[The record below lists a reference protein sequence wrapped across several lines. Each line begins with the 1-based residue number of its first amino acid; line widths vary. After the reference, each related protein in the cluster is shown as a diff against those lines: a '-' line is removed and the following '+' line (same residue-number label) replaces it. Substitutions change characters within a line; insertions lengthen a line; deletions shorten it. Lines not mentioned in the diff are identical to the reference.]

1 MQVDNMPMKK
11 NTLTLS
17 SLCSRACL
25 LLLLSALALSARAE
39 RSMSLYL
46 GDMEV
51 LKLGGAISRV
61 AVGNGKIISTSILE
75 DGQLLVLAE
84 AAGDTELRLWLESG
98 AERLF
103 SIHVSEQDPQRASN
117 EMRSA
122 LRNLPGVT
130 LRRVGGNVVVEGVV
144 NEEGERLIQQIAG
157 VYKLIDLTTKNQ
169 DSLVAQVLDTSLPG
183 VRVRQVGKYAVI
195 EGAVSKAEREVID
208 KVKQSFQNVLD
219 LTHESR
225 VDSKKMV
232 YMKVQ
237 FTEFNTSKLDNLGIN
252 WETSISG
259 PSGAFAK
266 NFLAQ
271 AGGSVLKTGTPLDG
285 LAGSGIGYFG
295 IATAISSQIN
305 LSVSNGDALLLA
317 SPTLSARSG
326 GKAEFLSGGEVPVP
340 VPGPNLTTTIEYKKF
355 GIILKVEPQ
364 AGDDGNILAK
374 VGAEISNLD
383 QSLAVGNSP
392 GFRSRKASTEV
403 SLKSGQ
409 TLVISGLVNHELA
422 EDVSG
427 LAGLRDIPILG
438 ALFRSSNFRNARSD
452 LVIFITPFIYDPDSD
467 LNRASV
473 ARADELR
480 ERFLKAVDENADI
493 LD

>member
-1 MQVDNMPMKK
+1 MKK
-11 NTLTLS
+11 NAMNPFRLFLP
-17 SLCSRACL
+17 ACL
-25 LLLLSALALSARAE
+25 LVLLAMLAAPVRAAQVLH
-39 RSMSLYL
+39 LYL
-46 GDMEV
+46 GDMHV
-51 LKLGGAISRV
+51 LKPGAISRV

-84 AAGDTELRLWLESG
+84 AVGDTELRLWLEG
-98 AERLF
+98 GGERRYTI
-103 SIHVSEQDPQRASN
+103 SVSEQDPGRASS

-130 LRRVGGNVVVEGVV
+130 LRRVGGNIVVEGVV

-157 VYKLIDLTTKNQ
+157 AYKLIDLTTKNQ
-169 DSLVAQVLDTSLPG
+169 DSLVARVLDSLPD

-195 EGAVSKAEREVID
+195 EGAVSKQERTVID
-208 KVKQSFQNVLD
+208 KVKQSFKNVLD

-237 FTEFNTSKLDNLGIN
+237 FTEFNTSRLDELGIN
-252 WETSISG
+252 WTTSING

-271 AGGSVLKTGTPLDG
+271 RDAGAPKTGTPLDG
-285 LAGSGIGYFG
+285 LVGSGIGYFG

-355 GIILKVEPQ
+355 GIILKVEPE

-374 VGAEISNLD
+374 VATEISNID

-422 EDVSG
+422 KDISG

-452 LVIFITPFIYDPDSD
+452 LVIFITPYIYDPDSD
-467 LNRASV
+467 VNQENVTRA
-473 ARADELR
+473 AELR
-480 ERFLKAVDENADI
+480 NRFLESIDEDADI

>member
-1 MQVDNMPMKK
+1 MK
-11 NTLTLS
+11 NYAPISFRFLLQISLLLTLS
-17 SLCSRACL
+17 VQL
-25 LLLLSALALSARAE
+25 LPARAGDYM
-39 RSMSLYL
+39 RLYV

-51 LKLGGAISRV
+51 LNLGSPVARV
-61 AVGNGKIISTSILE
+61 ALGNGKVISTSVL
-75 DGQLLVLAE
+75 DNGQLLLLAE
-84 AAGDTELRLWLESG
+84 AGGDTQLRVWLEG
-98 AERLF
+98 GGQRLF
-103 SIHVSEQDPQRASN
+103 NISVSEQDAQRTSK

-169 DSLVAQVLDTSLPG
+169 NSLVAQVLDTALPG

-195 EGAVSKAEREVID
+195 EGAVSKEEREVLD
-208 KVKQSFQNVLD
+208 KVKESFQNVLD

-237 FTEFNTSKLDNLGIN
+237 FTEFNTSKLDNLGIA
-252 WETSISG
+252 WETSIDG
-259 PSGAFAK
+259 PSGAFAT
-266 NFLAQ
+266 NFLDK
-271 AGGSVLKTGTPLDG
+271 AGGSVPKTGTPLDG
-285 LAGSGIGYFG
+285 LTGSTVGYFG
-295 IATAISSQIN
+295 IATQITSKIN

-355 GIILKVEPQ
+355 GIILNVEPE

-374 VGAEISNLD
+374 VETEISNLD

-392 GFRSRKASTEV
+392 GFRSRSANTEV

-422 EDVSG
+422 KDVSA
-427 LAGLRDIPILG
+427 LAGLHNLPVLG
-438 ALFRSSNFRNARSD
+438 ALFRSTNFRNARSD
-452 LVIFITPFIYDPDSD
+452 LVIFITPYIYDPDSEV
-467 LNRASV
+467 NRESMAH
-473 ARADELR
+473 AEQLR
-480 ERFLKAVDENADI
+480 ESFLNAVEKNADI